1 MAKNKKQNDDQESSG
16 SIKDAFKI
24 LDELN
29 PHAAFLDENTL
40 STVKDWVDTGCL
52 ALNAIIS
59 GSLYGGVPM
68 GRIVG
73 FVGPTS
79 SCKTF
84 LINKIMA
91 SAQRKGMHV
100 VYFDTENALDPETA
114 KNLGCDPAK
123 VKHCPIE
130 IIEDCRNQIVKFLN
144 TVVENNLQ
152 GKVLIAIDS
161 LGNLTSAREAKVI
174 EDGKD
179 SADMGS
185 KAISL
190 KSMLKAL
197 THASS
202 KANCPIIFT
211 NHIYENPGAMY
222 PTLIKSQSG
231 GSGPL
236 YMSSVLVQMSTKQER
251 VGKSDNK
258 NATDEVTPLSKDVNG
273 ITLRAL
279 TTKNR
284 FVPPFL
290 ECQMYLNFKSG
301 LSKYSGLLEM
311 AEGYGVLEK
320 QGHRYAINGESIGF
334 YKDFKDDVEVW
345 NRILPLLEEKL
356 QRELKYCSEANEEAS
371 EKVSEVIDSEQND

>member
-1 MAKNKKQNDDQESSG
+1 MAKTKKTHEEEAEELGNIG
-16 SIKDAFKI
+16 NAFKV
-24 LDELN
+24 LDGLN
-29 PHAAFLDENTL
+29 PHAAFLNENTL

-59 GSLYGGVPM
+59 GSLYGGIPM
-68 GRIVG
+68 GRITG

-79 SCKTF
+79 CCKTF
-84 LINKIMA
+84 LVNKIMA
-91 SAQRKGMHV
+91 SAQKRGMHV
-100 VYFDTENALDPETA
+100 VYFDTENALDPDTA
-114 KNLGCDPAK
+114 INLGCDPKK

-130 IIEDCRNQIVKFLN
+130 IIEDCRNQIVKFLQ

-179 SADMGS
+179 SMDMGS
-185 KAISL
+185 KSIAI

-211 NHIYENPGAMY
+211 NHVYDNPGAMY

-236 YMSSVLVQMSTKQER
+236 YMSSIIIQLSTKQER
-251 VGKSDNK
+251 AGKSDNK
-258 NATDEVTPLSKDVNG
+258 NATDDVTPLSKDVNG

-290 ECQMYLNFKSG
+290 ECQMYLNFKNG

-311 AEGYGVLEK
+311 AEGYGVLTK
-320 QGHRYAINGESIGF
+320 QGHRYVLGEESLGF
-334 YKDFKDDVEVW
+334 YKDFKDYKAVW
-345 NRILPLLEEKL
+345 DKILPALETKL
-356 QRELKYCSEANEEAS
+356 KSELKYCAESSEDLLEEA
-371 EKVSEVIDSEQND
+371 E